1 MASTINNAMNSTID
15 SAIDSTINTA
25 INSSIDSDTNTIG
38 KKIGLSGTCYWCT
51 EAIFLSLRG
60 VTKVEQGWISSFAD
74 DDWFS
79 EGIIVSYM
87 PDVISL
93 KNLIA
98 IHLHTHSSTKIHSM
112 RDKYRS
118 AVYAIEPYQI
128 TEIKHNLALLQDEFE
143 LPLITRAYTLNQFK
157 LSDESMQNY
166 YYSGPQRPFCENII
180 TPKLKKLLSS
190 HAHLINKAKLPA
202 TLIASDHDALITT

>member
-1 MASTINNAMNSTID
+1 MTITKDSAVD
-15 SAIDSTINTA
+15 SAIESAVDNIMDSA
-25 INSSIDSDTNTIG
+25 V

-60 VTKVEQGWISSFAD
+60 VTKVEQGWISSVAD
-74 DDWFS
+74 DNWFS
-79 EGIIVSYM
+79 EGIIVTYM

-98 IHLHTHSSTKIHSM
+98 IHLHTHSSTKAHAM

-118 AVYAIEPYQI
+118 AVYAMDPYQI

-143 LPLITRAYTLNQFK
+143 LPLITRAYAFNQFK
-157 LSDESMQNY
+157 PSDESMQNY
-166 YYSGPQRPFCENII
+166 YYSDPQRPFCENII
-180 TPKLKKLLSS
+180 TPKLKKLLDS
-190 HAHLINKAKLPA
+190 HAKFIDKARLP
-202 TLIASDHDALITT
+202 TRLIA

>member
-1 MASTINNAMNSTID
+1 MDRSIDNTID
-15 SAIDSTINTA
+15 IAIDNTV
-25 INSSIDSDTNTIG
+25 

-60 VTKVEQGWISSFAD
+60 VIKVEQGWLSSFNK

-79 EGIIVSYM
+79 EGIIVTYI

-98 IHLHTHSSTKIHSM
+98 IHLHTHSSTKKHAM

-118 AVYAIEPYQI
+118 AVYAMNPYQI
-128 TEIKHNLALLQDEFE
+128 TEIKHNLALLQSEFE
-143 LPLITRAYTLNQFK
+143 LPLITRAYAFNQFK
-157 LSDESMQNY
+157 PSDAAIQNY
-166 YYSGPQRPFCENII
+166 YYSDPQRPFCENII
-180 TPKLKKLLSS
+180 TPKLNKLLES
-190 HAHLINKAKLPA
+190 HGNLIDKAKV
-202 TLIASDHDALITT
+202 TNT